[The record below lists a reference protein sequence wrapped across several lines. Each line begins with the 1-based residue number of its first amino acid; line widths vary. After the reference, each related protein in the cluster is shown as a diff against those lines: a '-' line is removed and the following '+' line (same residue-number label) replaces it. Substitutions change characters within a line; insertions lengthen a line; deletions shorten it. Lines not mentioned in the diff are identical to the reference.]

1 MKRTL
6 LLIAVIS
13 VFAGFSIAQ
22 DDAVY
27 SSWMKS
33 MNPSMTAIRAAIA
46 AKDNPTVAAEA
57 NKLAATFE
65 QVSGFWTQRKAD
77 DAIGFAK
84 AARDA
89 AKTLA
94 AATDTDAQNAAL
106 ATINAQCGSCH
117 RAHRDG
123 GRGAPYVIK

>member
-6 LLIAVIS
+6 LSISAIAV
-13 VFAGFSIAQ
+13 FAALCSAQ

-33 MNPSMTAIRAAIA
+33 IQPSVGAIRTAIA
-46 AKDNPTVAAEA
+46 AKDNPTVSAEA
-57 NKLAATFE
+57 TKLAATFE
-65 QVSGFWTQRKAD
+65 QVVGFWTQRKAD

-94 AATDTDAQNAAL
+94 AATDPDAQTAAL
-106 ATINAQCGSCH
+106 ATLNQQCGQCH
-117 RAHRDG
+117 MAHRGG
-123 GRGAPYVIK
+123 GRGAFVIK

>member
-6 LLIAVIS
+6 LLISVMS
-13 VFAGFSIAQ
+13 VFAVVGSAQ

-27 SSWMKS
+27 ASWMKT
-33 MNPSMTAIRAAIA
+33 MQPSVMAINAAIA

-65 QVSGFWTQRKAD
+65 QVVGFWTQRKAD
-77 DAIGFAK
+77 DAIAFAK
-84 AARDA
+84 TARDA

-94 AATDTDAQNAAL
+94 AATDPDAQTAAL
-106 ATINAQCGSCH
+106 KTVQAQCGQCH
-117 RAHRDG
+117 MAHRGG
-123 GRGAPYVIK
+123 GRGAFVIK